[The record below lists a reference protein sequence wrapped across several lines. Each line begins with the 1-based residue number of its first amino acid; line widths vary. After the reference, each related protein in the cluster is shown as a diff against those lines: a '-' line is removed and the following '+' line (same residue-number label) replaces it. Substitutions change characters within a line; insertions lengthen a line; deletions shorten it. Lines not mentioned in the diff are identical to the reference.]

1 MKNTIAWA
9 FNISVIAKRPKHFSR
24 KEYAKS
30 FEINLSI
37 VLKIFSTISGAN
49 LESTYDIFKPI
60 VRKQRHW
67 KRLMELLKMP
77 TMLSLSIVRTS
88 IKVILIALLYWSV
101 HQKATPVN
109 VSNAC
114 LFVIALQLSVLG
126 TVVRFS
132 VSMVLTSKRNTILFA
147 NL

>member
-1 MKNTIAWA
+1 
-9 FNISVIAKRPKHFSR
+9 
-24 KEYAKS
+24 
-30 FEINLSI
+30 
-37 VLKIFSTISGAN
+37 
-49 LESTYDIFKPI
+49 
-60 VRKQRHW
+60 
-67 KRLMELLKMP
+67 MELLKMP

-132 VSMVLTSKRNTILFA
+132 VSMVLTSKRNTKVSFLLPLLSMPMARYFRWQAARATTEEDFNKALAEMEGIDPRALQW
-147 NL
+147 LL